1 MWLLR
6 PPGVYRPQED
16 TWLLADA
23 LRTAPLPPRATV
35 LDVCTG
41 TGALAVTAGQ
51 LGAAEV
57 TAVDVSR
64 RAAAAAWMN
73 GRVNGV
79 PIRTICGH
87 FGDLVGSER
96 FDVVLANPPYVPAPD
111 VPGSGKA
118 RAWDAGDRGRAVLDR
133 LCAVVP
139 LLLNDKGMAL
149 IVHSELCDPDA
160 TVHQLRGA
168 NLKAAVIARQVI
180 PFGPVMRSRAA
191 WLESAGLIEPGQRH
205 EELVVIRADVTCQ

>member
-41 TGALAVTAGQ
+41 TGALAVTAGR

-64 RAAAAAWMN
+64 RAAATAWMN
-73 GRVNGV
+73 GWVNGV
-79 PIRTICGH
+79 PIRTVRGH
-87 FGDLVGSER
+87 FGYLVGSES
-96 FDVVLANPPYVPAPD
+96 FDVVLANPPYVPAARVPD
-111 VPGSGKA
+111 FGKA
-118 RAWDAGDRGRAVLDR
+118 RAWDAGDRGRAILDR
-133 LCAVVP
+133 LCAVIP

-149 IVHSELCDPDA
+149 IVHSELCDSDA

-205 EELVVIRADVTCQ
+205 EELVVIRADVTSR